1 MASYQ
6 EYSEF
11 DGSLDEGALL
21 SDVDGGVTILHIE
34 DDQSF
39 ADLVSTFL
47 EREREFFDVQTETM
61 PTDGVE
67 LARENNVDCI
77 VCDYDM
83 PGLNGLEVLEAIRE
97 DEPDL
102 PFILFTGKG
111 SEEIASEAISAGV
124 TEYLQKAGGTEQ
136 YEVLANRIEQ
146 AVARRRAET
155 QVTRGFRAIE
165 TAHDGI
171 SLLDT
176 NGEFMYAN
184 EAYAEIVGY
193 ERTELLGQH
202 WETIYPEEELTRARE
217 VMLPQAK
224 DGEWVGKTDYVRK
237 DGETVSVDH
246 RLAYTDEETLI
257 CTISEIDDDEVVR
270 NELSLKER
278 AMDQTPI
285 GITITDP
292 EQPDN
297 PIIYA
302 NDSFTELTGYSKEN
316 VLGRNCRFL
325 QGEATRD
332 EPVAELA
339 SAVETEDPVSVELRN
354 YREDGELFWNRVT
367 VAPLADDDGE
377 VEHFVGFQEDVT
389 ARRELLEEFGSLA
402 GVLSH
407 DMQNPLQTVRGR
419 LELAI
424 ETGDV
429 EHVAEALPSL
439 ERMDQLID
447 DVADALESG
456 TIVGEHKE
464 IDIGVVAQTTW
475 ESLDRHSDTE
485 SLEIDGAPTVYGNEE
500 AVRRMF
506 DNLLGNSLEHGE
518 SPVTVTVGSFEGG
531 IYLEDNGPGIPEGN
545 REQVFEQGFTTKES
559 NGGTGMGM
567 ASVRQIVLAH
577 DWRIDISDSENLGGV
592 RFEITTRE

>member
-6 EYSEF
+6 EYSGF

-34 DDQSF
+34 DDESF
-39 ADLVSTFL
+39 ANLVSTFL
-47 EREREFFDVQTETM
+47 EREREFFDVQSETT
-61 PTDGVE
+61 PAKAVE
-67 LARENNVDCI
+67 LACEEDVDCI

-83 PGLNGLEVLEAIRE
+83 PEMNGLDVLEAIRE
-97 DEPDL
+97 DAPDL

-171 SLLDT
+171 SFLDT

-184 EAYAEIVGY
+184 KAYAEIVGY

-202 WETIYPEEELTRARE
+202 WGTLYPEEELAHVRE

-224 DGEWVGKTDYVRK
+224 DDEWVGKTDYVRK
-237 DGETVSVDH
+237 DGETVTVDH

-257 CTISEIDDDEVVR
+257 CTVSEIDDAEVVR

-292 EQPDN
+292 QQPDN
-297 PIIYA
+297 PIVYV
-302 NDSFTELTGYSKEN
+302 NDSFTELTGYSRES

-332 EPVAELA
+332 EPIAELA
-339 SAVETEDPVSVELRN
+339 SAIEAEEPVSVELRN
-354 YREDGELFWNRVT
+354 YREEGELFWNRVT
-367 VAPLADDDGE
+367 VAPLTDDDGE

-389 ARRELLEEFGSLA
+389 ARRELLEEFGLLA

-419 LELAI
+419 LQLAI
-424 ETGDV
+424 ETDDV
-429 EHVAEALPSL
+429 EHVEEALPSL
-439 ERMDQLID
+439 DRMGQLID

-456 TIVGEHKE
+456 TIVGEQQE
-464 IDIGVVAQTTW
+464 IDIGSLAQATW

-485 SLEIDGAPTVYGNEE
+485 SLEVDGEPTVYGNEE

-518 SPVTVTVGSFEGG
+518 SPVAVTVGSFDGG
-531 IYLEDNGPGIPEGN
+531 IYLEDNGPGIPEEIQ
-545 REQVFEQGFTTKES
+545 EQVFEQGFTTKDH

-577 DWRIDISDSENLGGV
+577 DWRIEISESEKLGGV
-592 RFEITTRE
+592 RFEIMTRE